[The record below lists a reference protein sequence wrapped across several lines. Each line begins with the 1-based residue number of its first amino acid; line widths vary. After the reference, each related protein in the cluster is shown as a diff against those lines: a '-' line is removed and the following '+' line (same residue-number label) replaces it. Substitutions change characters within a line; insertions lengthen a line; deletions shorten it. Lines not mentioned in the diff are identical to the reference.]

1 MYSSRASK
9 EAADTYTASKAGPST
24 DSTSR
29 SSGYGTA
36 GAPGT
41 AYGNSSQGYS
51 NGPSYSPPVAQAP
64 APTTT
69 VTNNYSNSGGNS
81 ALTNMA
87 LGYMIGHATSQHD
100 TVVVQQPAPAQSSQ
114 SSQAS
119 PQNGGFVAPDDRPTP
134 SASQELPSSGS
145 SLTLPGPA
153 VGAISS
159 ASDGLVF
166 RAFGWIVGFGLAVVV
181 VLMISKAWTARK
193 AKFAQKTNYRL

>member
-64 APTTT
+64 AP
-69 VTNNYSNSGGNS
+69 
-81 ALTNMA
+81 M
-87 LGYMIGHATSQHD
+87 M
-100 TVVVQQPAPAQSSQ
+100 
-114 SSQAS
+114 
-119 PQNGGFVAPDDRPTP
+119 
-134 SASQELPSSGS
+134 
-145 SLTLPGPA
+145 
-153 VGAISS
+153 
-159 ASDGLVF
+159 
-166 RAFGWIVGFGLAVVV
+166 
-181 VLMISKAWTARK
+181 MISVWVWLSLIVTMPALI
-193 AKFAQKTNYRL
+193 YG

>member
-41 AYGNSSQGYS
+41 AYANSSQGYS
-51 NGPSYSPPVAQAP
+51 NGPSYTPPVAQ

-69 VTNNYSNSGGNS
+69 VTNNYSNPGGNS

-87 LGYMIGHATSQHD
+87 LGYMIGHSTSQHD

-114 SSQAS
+114 LSQAS
-119 PQNGGFVAPDDRPTP
+119 PQNGGLVAPADRQVP
-134 SASQELPSSGS
+134 SASQEASNNES

-153 VGAISS
+153 MGAVSS
-159 ASDGLVF
+159 ASDGLMWH
-166 RAFGWIVGFGLAVVV
+166 ALGWVIGFGLAVVV
-181 VLMISKAWTARK
+181 VLMILRAWTARK